1 MELLESLWVYAEL
14 LDGRPF
20 DLGEGGGP
28 KRGLIPDG
36 IDIAAE
42 VDGRDEG

>member
-1 MELLESLWVYAEL
+1 VELLESLWAYVGL
-14 LDGRPF
+14 LGGRPF
-20 DLGEGGGP
+20 DLGDGGGP

-36 IDIAAE
+36 IGIADD